1 MKKTKLKDKTKIKKT
16 KKRQRLESSEGIDV
30 SLRDLERALKID
42 KHALDEGLEC
52 QADLF
57 YMVARECALLVSR
70 QDSASQQQ
78 KEVEA
83 AVDQGIRRQ
92 LDPNEKVTE
101 RDIEARRRTHP
112 DVVEIVGQ
120 LLDLKRDVAI
130 WQALKEAWQQRSYV
144 LKELVTLYVASYYGD
159 STGRATDRVKGRDAD
174 TARRKMADARR
185 EKV

>member
-1 MKKTKLKDKTKIKKT
+1 MKRTKDKVKIKKT

-30 SLRDLERALKID
+30 SLQDLERALKID

-57 YMVARECALLVSR
+57 YMVARECALFVSR

-101 RDIEARRRTHP
+101 ANIEARRRTHP
-112 DVVEIVGQ
+112 DSGVPG
-120 LLDLKRDVAI
+120 
-130 WQALKEAWQQRSYV
+130 
-144 LKELVTLYVASYYGD
+144 
-159 STGRATDRVKGRDAD
+159 
-174 TARRKMADARR
+174 
-185 EKV
+185 